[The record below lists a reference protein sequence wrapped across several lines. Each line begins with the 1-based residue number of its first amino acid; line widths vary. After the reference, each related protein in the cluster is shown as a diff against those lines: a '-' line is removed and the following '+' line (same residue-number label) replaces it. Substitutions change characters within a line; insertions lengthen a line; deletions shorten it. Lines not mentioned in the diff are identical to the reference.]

1 MSPIL
6 AQSAFVRATATNFFF
21 SLALNGFVLL
31 PLHIKALGG
40 TEVEIGI
47 VMGLSSA
54 VGIVSQPLIG
64 PLVDALGRRPFMLLG
79 VALSLASA
87 ILAAVV
93 PGIGV
98 LAVVRVLQGLGF
110 SAFFVAAFSYIVDI
124 VPPARRGWALGIYGV
139 SGFLPSAF
147 APLAGEW
154 VIRHASFRALFVLSA
169 VLSLLPLGLVWS
181 MREARPPGEGR
192 LGLFEGARG
201 GLEDVRQLHMALA
214 VFFGL
219 GSGTIFA
226 FVPTFAEG
234 LGVRALS
241 LFYTAYAVA
250 AIGVRLTGGH
260 LIDTRGRRAVIV
272 PSSFVQAV
280 AAALLAAVGLLVTR
294 TSGVPVLPALAVA
307 GLLSG
312 GAHGFLYPG
321 LAALVTDTS
330 ARGRRAWTLGVFSAM
345 FLAGQA
351 GGAFVFGWVSHAV
364 GYGPMWTVLALVLF
378 IGGAL
383 ATRLPAAPPRHEAG

>member
-1 MSPIL
+1 VAPIL
-6 AQSAFVRATATNFFF
+6 AQGAFARATATNFFF

-31 PLHIKALGG
+31 PLHIQALGG
-40 TEVEIGI
+40 TEVEIGV

-64 PLVDALGRRPFMLLG
+64 PLVDALGRRPFMLAG
-79 VALSLASA
+79 V
-87 ILAAVV
+87 ILALAAA
-93 PGIGV
+93 V
-98 LAVVRVLQGLGF
+98 LAAAVPAIGGLAVARVLQGLGF
-110 SAFFVAAFSYIVDI
+110 SAFFVAALSYIVDI

-139 SGFLPSAF
+139 SGFLPSAV

-169 VLSLLPLGLVWS
+169 LLTLVPLALVWP

-192 LGLFEGARG
+192 AGLFAGARG
-201 GLEDVRQLHMALA
+201 GLEDVRRKPMLLA

-219 GSGTIFA
+219 GSGTIFT
-226 FVPTFAEG
+226 FVPTFAEE
-234 LGVRALS
+234 LGVRVLS

-250 AIGVRLTGGH
+250 AVSVRLAGGH

-272 PSSFVQAV
+272 PSSFVQAL
-280 AAALLAAVGLLVTR
+280 AAAVLAGVGLLVTR
-294 TSGVPVLPALAVA
+294 TSRVPVLPALTVA
-307 GLLSG
+307 GVLSG

-321 LAALVTDTS
+321 LAALVTDATPP
-330 ARGRRAWTLGVFSAM
+330 GRRAWTLGVFSAM

-351 GGAFVFGWVSHAV
+351 AGSFVFGWVGHAA
-364 GYGPMWTVLALVLF
+364 GYGPMWAVLASVLAA
-378 IGGAL
+378 GGAL
-383 ATRLPAAPPRHEAG
+383 ATRLPEGRDEPR